1 MTLCTVLT
9 FDDDHKLVDFVS
21 DDRLRSSTD
30 GRTFIRQRW
39 STPVTDYRVF
49 DGRRVGAL
57 GHARWHPDDEP
68 TFDYLEFHVDG
79 ISYLG
84 PGHADRTSGMPVV
97 APDRWSDE
105 KGALPS

>member
-21 DDRLRSSTD
+21 DDRL
-30 GRTFIRQRW
+30 
-39 STPVTDYRVF
+39 
-49 DGRRVGAL
+49 RRVGAL

-79 ISYLG
+79 ISYLE

>member
-1 MTLCTVLT
+1 M
-9 FDDDHKLVDFVS
+9 
-21 DDRLRSSTD
+21 
-30 GRTFIRQRW
+30 
-39 STPVTDYRVF
+39 
-49 DGRRVGAL
+49 
-57 GHARWHPDDEP
+57 RWHPDDEP

-79 ISYLG
+79 ISYLE

>member
-30 GRTFIRQRW
+30 G
-39 STPVTDYRVF
+39 
-49 DGRRVGAL
+49 
-57 GHARWHPDDEP
+57 WHPDDEP

-79 ISYLG
+79 ISYLE